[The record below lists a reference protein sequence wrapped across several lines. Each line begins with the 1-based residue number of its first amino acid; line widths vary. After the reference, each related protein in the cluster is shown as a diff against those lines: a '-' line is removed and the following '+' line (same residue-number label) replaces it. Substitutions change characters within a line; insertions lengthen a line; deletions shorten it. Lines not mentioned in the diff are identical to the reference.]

1 MVFEKYWKKRSE
13 ECSIVIRG
21 WELMSYLGDAKNSV
35 CWYMLPEVERGIR
48 RLHHVVGNAV
58 TNDRYIV
65 VGTGA
70 TQLFQ
75 AAVFALSPSHPSQPI
90 NVLAAAPFYSVTIP
104 SLSIFSIFISLQ
116 LQTSLMNTSF
126 CSVRVLN

>member
-1 MVFEKYWKKRSE
+1 MVFEKYWRKRGE

-21 WELMSYLGDAKNSV
+21 WEMMSYLGDAKNNV
-35 CWYMLPEVERGIR
+35 CWYMLPEVERSIR

-58 TNDRYIV
+58 THDRYIV

-75 AAVFALSPSHPSQPI
+75 ASVFALSPPHPSKPI
-90 NVLAAAPFYSVTIP
+90 NVLAAAPFYSVI
-104 SLSIFSIFISLQ
+104 IFISL
-116 LQTSLMNTSF
+116 
-126 CSVRVLN
+126 SVLFYLSSITDTNFFLHHFDFLI